1 MILAIEETHK
11 VLGAIHRDVSTYY
24 YVIDVA
30 DDGTTDQARQLLVR
44 QEWSHCDL
52 GLWTRDRLPLGELPL
67 SLPDSKC
74 TECDEYRPTMART
87 TNNSVENYSTS
98 MESISKMDTSL
109 LLLVD
114 SIKIS
119 EPRDQMRRLDRS

>member
-1 MILAIEETHK
+1 
-11 VLGAIHRDVSTYY
+11 
-24 YVIDVA
+24 
-30 DDGTTDQARQLLVR
+30 
-44 QEWSHCDL
+44 
-52 GLWTRDRLPLGELPL
+52 
-67 SLPDSKC
+67 
-74 TECDEYRPTMART
+74 MART

-119 EPRDQMRRLDRS
+119 EPRDRMRLLDRS